1 MNTTTKETEMKTALE
16 HITEVMNSEHQSTWD
31 FCAALKD
38 WETTDIAE
46 RRATGILA
54 QGLFSWAD
62 HRRSARK
69 AYESTIKDAG
79 WAISDIDNNLMS
91 SFIRVDASRV
101 NEYNDKASAQ
111 VECVRTA
118 AYIIGLDNEAL
129 IELFVIVSKLEFNKE
144 AGQ

>member
-1 MNTTTKETEMKTALE
+1 MNTTTKETEMKTAQE
-16 HITEVMNSEHQSTWD
+16 HITEVMNAEHKGTWE
-31 FCAALKD
+31 FCGAFYD
-38 WETTDIAE
+38 WETTDKAQ
-46 RRATGILA
+46 RKATGMLA
-54 QGLFSWAD
+54 QGLRLWAD
-62 HRRSARK
+62 CRLSARIE
-69 AYESTIKDAG
+69 YESIIKEAG
-79 WAISDIDNNLMS
+79 WAISDIDNNAMS